1 MKRATTVA
9 LSALALVA
17 ALRLS
22 AADTP
27 PATAPGELTFK
38 AHNAVYNAEGR
49 FDSWRFT
56 KVDVPGG
63 DITKGRVEIEVDL
76 ASVHEKAEKLTAHLR
91 TPDFFDVATFP
102 KATIVIGDAKA
113 AGPKRYKATA
123 SLDLHGVK
131 ASCPVEFE
139 VVSDKPLA
147 IRGTATL
154 DRTAFKVGA
163 PFKDGETLS
172 IHNEVQIGLEAKLP

>member
-1 MKRATTVA
+1 MGRFASAA
-9 LSALALVA
+9 LLALALAVGV
-17 ALRLS
+17 RLS
-22 AADTP
+22 AAD
-27 PATAPGELTFK
+27 PAPAPAPGELTFK

-56 KVDVPGG
+56 KVDVPNG
-63 DITKGRVEIEVDL
+63 DITKGHVEIEVDL

-102 KATIVIGDAKA
+102 KATIAIDNAKA
-113 AGPKRYKATA
+113 SGPKRYKATA

-131 ASCPVEFE
+131 ATCPVEFE
-139 VVSDKPLA
+139 VVSEKPLA

-163 PFKDGETLS
+163 PFKDGESLS
-172 IHNEVQIGLEAKLP
+172 IHNEVQIGLDAKLP